1 MGRVSVNR
9 RKEVM
14 ADQNRPHDA
23 SEPLSGDAAE
33 TATVDLTTEDFAAAA
48 PSVEEALRAE
58 ITELN
63 DRILRLAAELENTR
77 RRAEREKA
85 EMGRY
90 AISNFARDLLTI
102 VDTFQR
108 ALAAAPAEGAEATA
122 ASVAALVEGLKMTD
136 RELLAVLER
145 YGVRRIDP
153 KGEKFDPNVHQA
165 VAQFPGDQPAGFV
178 QEVAQSGFMIGDRVL
193 RAAMVI
199 VSTGP
204 AATADSRAGQ

>member
-1 MGRVSVNR
+1 MGGVSVKR

-14 ADQNRPHDA
+14 ADQNRPQDA
-23 SEPLSGDAAE
+23 SAPLSGDAAE
-33 TATVDLTTEDFAAAA
+33 MATVDLTEEDFAAGA
-48 PSVEEALRAE
+48 PSGEEALRAE
-58 ITELN
+58 INELN
-63 DRILRLAAELENTR
+63 DRILRLAAELDNTR

-85 EMGRY
+85 EIGRY

-122 ASVAALVEGLKMTD
+122 ASVTALVEGLKMTD
-136 RELLAVLER
+136 RELIAVLER
-145 YGVRRIDP
+145 FGVRRIDP
-153 KGEKFDPNVHQA
+153 KGEKFDPNLHQA
-165 VAQFPGDQPAGFV
+165 VAQIPGDQPAGFV

-204 AATADSRAGQ
+204 AAADSMAGQ

>member
-1 MGRVSVNR
+1 MGRVSVKR
-9 RKEVM
+9 RKEIM

-23 SEPLSGDAAE
+23 SEEPTGDAAE
-33 TATVDLTTEDFAAAA
+33 TATVDLTAEDFA
-48 PSVEEALRAE
+48 PSGEEALRAE
-58 ITELN
+58 VTELN

-108 ALAAAPAEGAEATA
+108 ALAAAPAEGAEASA
-122 ASVAALVEGLKMTD
+122 ASVAALVEGLRMTD

-145 YGVRRIDP
+145 YGVRRVDP
-153 KGEKFDPNVHQA
+153 KGEKFDPNLHQA
-165 VAQFPGDQPAGFV
+165 VAQIPGEQPAGFV
-178 QEVAQSGFMIGDRVL
+178 EEVAQSGFMIGDRVL

-204 AATADSRAGQ
+204 AANAGQ

>member
-1 MGRVSVNR
+1 MGGVSVKR

-14 ADQNRPHDA
+14 ADQNRPQDA
-23 SEPLSGDAAE
+23 SAPLSGDAAE
-33 TATVDLTTEDFAAAA
+33 TATVDLTEEDFAAGA
-48 PSVEEALRAE
+48 PSGEEALRAE
-58 ITELN
+58 INELN
-63 DRILRLAAELENTR
+63 DRILRLAAELDNTR

-85 EMGRY
+85 EIGRY

-122 ASVAALVEGLKMTD
+122 ASVTALVEGLKMTD
-136 RELLAVLER
+136 RELIAVLER
-145 YGVRRIDP
+145 FGVRRIDP
-153 KGEKFDPNVHQA
+153 KGEKFDPNLHQA
-165 VAQFPGDQPAGFV
+165 VAQIPGDQPAGFV

-204 AATADSRAGQ
+204 AAADSMAGQ

>member
-33 TATVDLTTEDFAAAA
+33 TATVDLTAEDFAAAA
-48 PSVEEALRAE
+48 SSGEEALRAD

-63 DRILRLAAELENTR
+63 DRILRLAAELDNTR

-122 ASVAALVEGLKMTD
+122 ASVAALVEGLRMTD

-153 KGEKFDPNVHQA
+153 KGEKFDPNLHQA
-165 VAQFPGDQPAGFV
+165 VAQIPGDQPAGFIE
-178 QEVAQSGFMIGDRVL
+178 EVAQSGFMIGERVL

-204 AATADSRAGQ
+204 AANGGQ